1 LYFIERKEPI
11 RNTHARVL
19 NLIEA
24 LKLDKP
30 NGTLRQQPYCVHLSG
45 PPGTS
50 KTTLAIR
57 IAQAIMRAKYG
68 KALPSHIVTLNE
80 SDDFQS
86 EYRSD
91 HKVVIFDDLGADI
104 LSAPEAKNPWR
115 KILDF
120 VNNVRKT
127 AINPNVDMKGTV
139 QIQPDLVLITSNA
152 FPGDIDTMKC
162 PSAIYRRLKKCYFV
176 GPRDH
181 SSRILRILSRTH
193 RDSTMR
199 MHDSYTAANYVSPD
213 TLVFEAGG
221 SCKAMPTNMD
231 QLRKYTITEEVM
243 IKEIL
248 EDFLVHDAEQ
258 RAFVKSVNDGF
269 DEPDKPQTLYALT
282 HYLSYPNK
290 SFSRFL
296 FWDMLWKFRVW
307 KNKYC
312 KVENSDESLD
322 LSAESS
328 RKPIDCSS
336 IGCHSLDD
344 VIDTIQSMVVGD
356 DEDAEMRQDQEDRRI
371 LPSFAF
377 DEDDTLDTLSMTP
390 DNQFLEPIDRFPET
404 EILPVQIRNYAG
416 QLISHSD
423 ITKNEYEEMIQSS
436 KMLYQ
441 AFSARYL
448 SRYQTLFQLFTTLP
462 SYNAR
467 GLSKVFEMRDL
478 QKILLVLGLAEALP
492 NQIPIIY
499 RAHQPFDSCKVIVI
513 NSFLIIFESDKL
525 SFCKMHFGRSK
536 LNDEVTRILDLFVR
550 SGLTN
555 EDLIWS
561 HFVHNETHVA
571 FIADDSI
578 PVEHVIVL
586 KKFYFLYKHLFGV
599 DVPQTYKSCV
609 PLQRS
614 KSLSKIFQQIYPK
627 KILIPFEKKKIE
639 SNFKTTE

>member
-1 LYFIERKEPI
+1 VVLYVAVFSAIIYSFLRIVYYSMYIDSLLSFGPAAKAGLYHTIGYTRESFMKRLYLFRFVTVPLYFIERKEPI

-104 LSAPEAKNPWR
+104 LSPPEAKNPWR

-248 EDFLVHDAEQ
+248 EDFLVHDAE
-258 RAFVKSVNDGF
+258 
-269 DEPDKPQTLYALT
+269 
-282 HYLSYPNK
+282 
-290 SFSRFL
+290 
-296 FWDMLWKFRVW
+296 
-307 KNKYC
+307 
-312 KVENSDESLD
+312 
-322 LSAESS
+322 
-328 RKPIDCSS
+328 
-336 IGCHSLDD
+336 
-344 VIDTIQSMVVGD
+344 
-356 DEDAEMRQDQEDRRI
+356 
-371 LPSFAF
+371 
-377 DEDDTLDTLSMTP
+377 
-390 DNQFLEPIDRFPET
+390 
-404 EILPVQIRNYAG
+404 
-416 QLISHSD
+416 
-423 ITKNEYEEMIQSS
+423 
-436 KMLYQ
+436 
-441 AFSARYL
+441 
-448 SRYQTLFQLFTTLP
+448 
-462 SYNAR
+462 
-467 GLSKVFEMRDL
+467 
-478 QKILLVLGLAEALP
+478 
-492 NQIPIIY
+492 
-499 RAHQPFDSCKVIVI
+499 
-513 NSFLIIFESDKL
+513 
-525 SFCKMHFGRSK
+525 
-536 LNDEVTRILDLFVR
+536 
-550 SGLTN
+550 
-555 EDLIWS
+555 
-561 HFVHNETHVA
+561 
-571 FIADDSI
+571 
-578 PVEHVIVL
+578 
-586 KKFYFLYKHLFGV
+586 
-599 DVPQTYKSCV
+599 
-609 PLQRS
+609 
-614 KSLSKIFQQIYPK
+614 
-627 KILIPFEKKKIE
+627 
-639 SNFKTTE
+639 